1 MVSFLGCSA
10 ACAVCF
16 KPDSPRFFRSGKIV
30 SKDLLASVFTSANR
44 IAKTNAGYPWKI
56 LCRGLLVEVV
66 QAKVPDESIP
76 ISPVLFD
83 FDPALQVDLNLK
95 ELFELGSCLTGN
107 PFQHCSFLPMRMP
120 LWDSRS
126 Q

>member
-1 MVSFLGCSA
+1 MPFVS
-10 ACAVCF
+10 

-44 IAKTNAGYPWKI
+44 IAKTNAGYPWKF

-107 PFQHCSFLPMRMP
+107 PF
-120 LWDSRS
+120 
-126 Q
+126 